1 MDKVTETPL
10 QLFTAAA
17 GDITQIVRTMNDW
30 DNREFPI
37 EFSYGNI
44 CFNATQVTE
53 KYLKGYII
61 ENNKTVDKSHNL
73 NYLRE
78 YAQNINT
85 EFKNIEVECL
95 LLNEFTPAIRYGAEQ
110 KVTEEEIDKVLKA
123 LVTVYYFGPLKKLRE
138 KLEKDENLLILPD
151 IKDKLILKK

>member
-17 GDITQIVRTMNDW
+17 GDITQIVRTINDW

-44 CFNATQVTE
+44 CFNATQAIE

-61 ENNKTVDKSHNL
+61 ENNKTIDKSHNL

-78 YAQNINT
+78 YAQSINK
-85 EFKNIEVECL
+85 EFEKIEEECL
-95 LLNEFTPAIRYGAEQ
+95 LLNEFTPAIRYGGEQ
-110 KVTEEEIDKVLKA
+110 QVTEEEIGTVFKALVAVYNFEPLKA
-123 LVTVYYFGPLKKLRE
+123 LRE
-138 KLEKDENLLILPD
+138 RLEEAGSLAILPD
-151 IKDKLILKK
+151 IKDKLIVKK